1 MLLKSSILISLKA
14 HSLWFYV
21 VKAKSSMHLK
31 SSIRLVEQ
39 YAPFGLLVSLI
50 LQGF

>member
-21 VKAKSSMHLK
+21 VKAKSSMLLK
-31 SSIRLVEQ
+31 SSIRLVVLLGKTKEQ
-39 YAPFGLLVSLI
+39 YAPFGCA
-50 LQGF
+50 